1 MRRLVV
7 SLPIIALASGCSGYY
22 RVQPNEP
29 IPPRATVA
37 ITFETPR
44 DLEARRDATVYTLP
58 EVTKV
63 YGEVEEVRSDT
74 LVLRVLGL
82 ESDARQPRL
91 TDDAGLTLV
100 PDASTGVSIRRIS
113 KARTAGVVALTVVGV
128 FFLIVA
134 NMEWD
139 AAPTY

>member
-1 MRRLVV
+1 M
-7 SLPIIALASGCSGYY
+7 IAVASGCSAYY
-22 RVQPNEP
+22 RVRPNEP

-44 DLEARRDATVYTLP
+44 DLEARRDATVYRLP
-58 EVTKV
+58 EVAKL
-63 YGEVEEVRSDT
+63 YGEIEEVRSDT
-74 LVLRVLGL
+74 LVLRVLDL
-82 ESDARQPRL
+82 ESDARQPQL
-91 TDDAGLTLV
+91 PEEAGLILV

-113 KARTAGVVALTVVGV
+113 KARTAGVVSLTVVGL
-128 FFLIVA
+128 FFLWLA